1 MNKTLKQI
9 ADELGVDKQ
18 KIYRF
23 VKKHGIEAVHQES
36 ASEAHQAKQY
46 DEAAQ
51 TLIKQAFSQN
61 EPHQESTSEVHQNH
75 ISETVIDAL
84 LKQLDEKD
92 KQIDQ
97 LQQLLNQEQK
107 LRLVAEQKLLE
118 PPEPMRFGEWLKQRW
133 K

>member
-9 ADELGVDKQ
+9 ADELGIDKQ
-18 KIYRF
+18 KIYRY

-36 ASEAHQAKQY
+36 TSKPHQAKQY

-51 TLIKQAFSQN
+51 TLIKQAFC
-61 EPHQESTSEVHQNH
+61 EKEVHQESTSEAHQNH
-75 ISETVIDAL
+75 ISESVIDAL

-92 KQIDQ
+92 KQIKE
-97 LQQLLNQEQK
+97 LTKLLDQEQQ
-107 LRLVAEQKLLE
+107 LRLVAEKKNELLE
-118 PPEPMRFGEWLKQRW
+118 APKPKKWQFW